1 MKVAKRENS
10 ILIDDN
16 INYLIDLQVAREGL
30 DTYTERQPFQQSL
43 TGVKQTVE
51 VAQHHQS
58 VDPSLIQLNQKLVEA
73 IAEIESYVI
82 PNLERQLQL
91 KDQVLQNMSTAI
103 ANTIIQQTDMQRK
116 QIENRELREDIDTV
130 GRKIRVKD
138 M

>member
-30 DTYTERQPFQQSL
+30 DTYRERQPFQQSL

-91 KDQVLQNMSTAI
+91 PKLNNGVSLRSSSYPLFIKFAAFTREAVNPVDAGSATSKTWSVLFCS
-103 ANTIIQQTDMQRK
+103 
-116 QIENRELREDIDTV
+116 
-130 GRKIRVKD
+130 
-138 M
+138 